1 MKHATQPLLL
11 TTLLAIAASST
22 GCVKT
27 ETIFV
32 PPTIP
37 VRLGE
42 DLHNVTVFT
51 PDPASG
57 KLIRSR
63 ASLRAGTW
71 ITYDPAEWVG
81 PDGPTPSTHRLT
93 FPN

>member
-1 MKHATQPLLL
+1 MKHATQLLLL

-42 DLHNVTVFT
+42 DIHGVTVFT
-51 PDPASG
+51 PDPSTG

-71 ITYDPAEWVG
+71 ITYDPAEWITS
-81 PDGPTPSTHRLT
+81 DGPTPATRSLT
-93 FPN
+93 TP